1 MWASHIEMAR
11 SAIKVVVFCNT
22 VRVDAWLTCSLSL
35 LLDLINILTKVNYT
49 KYDIVAAI
57 FLDNIIITF
66 P

>member
-22 VRVDAWLTCSLSL
+22 VRVDAWLTYSFPL